1 MLHYLLQENDSDCDI
16 AIDLG
21 FHRLMMNL
29 VSSSDADVRE
39 AALRGLL
46 DLAKDR
52 KYCICGSTIEKGDE
66 KLRQI
71 LQDRIKGISF
81 MSQEDLSAAKEERQ
95 LLDSLWITLYNE
107 PSSL

>member
-1 MLHYLLQENDSDCDI
+1 
-16 AIDLG
+16 
-21 FHRLMMNL
+21 MMHL
-29 VSSSDADVRE
+29 VSSIDADVRE
-39 AALRGLL
+39 AALQGLL
-46 DLAKDR
+46 ELAKAR
-52 KYCICGSTIEKGDE
+52 KECSTCGSSLEKGDE

-71 LQDRIKGISF
+71 LKDRIEGITL